1 MKAPTSFLLFSSAFS
16 PDKLARREGRR
27 GEFAARREDDVAKIL
42 VGNKEVAEVKRRV
55 TESGPIFRMWS
66 KWTDEEGQRVLEI
79 ANKTEEGKAEP
90 Y

>member
-1 MKAPTSFLLFSSAFS
+1 M
-16 PDKLARREGRR
+16 
-27 GEFAARREDDVAKIL
+27 AKIL